1 MYPGD
6 PTTPGYPSYENS
18 TRTNASSL
26 PSIPSLP
33 ISWANAK
40 VLLEGIEGKNRTVR
54 LINHGTF
61 FFSSPAYSF
70 LPIILIVDNK
80 VTPVWNVIG
89 VIPGYIK
96 DEVVVVGNHRDGE
109 C

>member
-61 FFSSPAYSF
+61 IFIATVF
-70 LPIILIVDNK
+70 IL
-80 VTPVWNVIG
+80 TRHPHSG
-89 VIPGYIK
+89 
-96 DEVVVVGNHRDGE
+96 
-109 C
+109 

>member
-40 VLLEGIEGKNRTVR
+40 VLLEEIKCKNRTVR

-61 FFSSPAYSF
+61 VFFIAGAFILTHYPYSQ
-70 LPIILIVDNK
+70 
-80 VTPVWNVIG
+80 
-89 VIPGYIK
+89 
-96 DEVVVVGNHRDGE
+96 
-109 C
+109 

>member
-18 TRTNASSL
+18 TRMDAASI

-40 VLLEGIEGKNRTVR
+40 VLLEEIEGKNRPVK
-54 LINHGTF
+54 LINHGKQNIITSNTF
-61 FFSSPAYSF
+61 S
-70 LPIILIVDNK
+70 L
-80 VTPVWNVIG
+80 T
-89 VIPGYIK
+89 
-96 DEVVVVGNHRDGE
+96 
-109 C
+109 